1 MHHNFTEQRLY
12 GTLLRAIC
20 LCLAVLVTACSE
32 DEGETYRARTVER
45 LYNLG
50 VDALQREDYNN
61 AVVSFDEVERQHPY
75 SV

>member
-1 MHHNFTEQRLY
+1 MHHNFTEQQLY

-50 VDALQREDYNN
+50 VDALQREDYKL
-61 AVVSFDEVERQHPY
+61 SLIHI
-75 SV
+75 